1 MYFLADKPAFDFL
14 HVEYGDESGGIDV
27 ADDLLEFRDFQSG
40 NDAVEDILVIFQE
53 SALPVEACHG
63 AVHVMDDGIADV
75 VIACRDDED
84 ALGGIKP
91 CRDGINHARADE
103 VRDKGIHGAVPAED
117 EARGAQDEEVEKH
130 DDFADRK
137 RRPAVHPDRHDFRA
151 IRRPPRS

>member
-1 MYFLADKPAFDFL
+1 
-14 HVEYGDESGGIDV
+14 
-27 ADDLLEFRDFQSG
+27 
-40 NDAVEDILVIFQE
+40 
-53 SALPVEACHG
+53 
-63 AVHVMDDGIADV
+63 MDDGIADV

-103 VRDKGIHGAVPAED
+103 VRDEGIHGAVPAED

-137 RRPAVHPDRHDFRA
+137 RRPAAHPDRHDFRA
-151 IRRPPRS
+151 IRRPPVLDDDAYAESYDNPAKNCRQEGIVCRRHHFIKPGRAEGKDDDGKHG